1 MMNDITPDNN
11 SVHNISGAL
20 LPKKKSQKGKIYF
33 ACTLRRGGSGA
44 LGGTQT
50 KIRIELILLVGPNI
64 SYTDVETFSEIKL
77 LDTVFHEGEI
87 DQMPSS

>member
-1 MMNDITPDNN
+1 M
-11 SVHNISGAL
+11 
-20 LPKKKSQKGKIYF
+20 
-33 ACTLRRGGSGA
+33 
-44 LGGTQT
+44 GGTQT

>member
-11 SVHNISGAL
+11 SNHNILGL
-20 LPKKKSQKGKIYF
+20 FYQKILPKKGKF
-33 ACTLRRGGSGA
+33 FCVFTWRRGESGT

>member
-1 MMNDITPDNN
+1 MTLHQITT
-11 SVHNISGAL
+11 VFIIFRGL
-20 LPKKKSQKGKIYF
+20 FYQKKIPKEGKIYF

-64 SYTDVETFSEIKL
+64 SYTGVETFSEIKL

>member
-1 MMNDITPDNN
+1 MIFWGSFNN
-11 SVHNISGAL
+11 
-20 LPKKKSQKGKIYF
+20 KYSQKGKIYF
-33 ACTLRRGGSGA
+33 ACTLRRGESGA

-77 LDTVFHEGEI
+77 LDAVFHEGES

>member
-1 MMNDITPDNN
+1 MTLHQITT
-11 SVHNISGAL
+11 VFIIFRGL
-20 LPKKKSQKGKIYF
+20 FYQKKSQKGKIYF
-33 ACTLRRGGSGA
+33 ACTLRRGESGA

-77 LDTVFHEGEI
+77 LDAVFHEGES

>member
-1 MMNDITPDNN
+1 MTLHQITT
-11 SVHNISGAL
+11 VFMIFRGL
-20 LPKKKSQKGKIYF
+20 FYQKIPKGQIF
-33 ACTLRRGGSGA
+33 FVFTWRRGESGK

-77 LDTVFHEGEI
+77 IDAVFHEGES